1 MIARI
6 KSFIAELFES
16 PSAWAERMVAADERL
31 SEPR

>member
-1 MIARI
+1 MIGRI
-6 KSFIAELFES
+6 KIFFVELFES